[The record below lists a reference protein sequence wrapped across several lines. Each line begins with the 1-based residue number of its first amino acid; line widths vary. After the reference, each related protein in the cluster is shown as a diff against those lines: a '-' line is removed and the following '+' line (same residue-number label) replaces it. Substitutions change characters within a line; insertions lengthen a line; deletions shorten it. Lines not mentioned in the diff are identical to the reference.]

1 MTRVGPDA
9 ERESHEPQKLFPNFW
24 FTNEML
30 FPNRVVR
37 LRPAQP
43 VIPAPTVG
51 DGLILP
57 IEARTVCS
65 RLAKEEGKKGQRG
78 HQTVSWV

>member
-1 MTRVGPDA
+1 
-9 ERESHEPQKLFPNFW
+9 
-24 FTNEML
+24 ML

-65 RLAKEEGKKGQRG
+65 RLAKEESKKGQRG